1 MGRIDGKVALVTG
14 GASGIGEAVVRR
26 FVREGARVVLA
37 DIDKEAGPRIAA
49 DSGAQFVPLD
59 VTSETSWTDAMATIM
74 ARFGRLDILMNNAGV
89 IANKSIEETT
99 LDDWNRVI
107 GINLTG
113 MMLGCRFA
121 IAAMRANPGGPDG
134 AIINVGSTTSYLGL
148 ANDAA
153 YTASKAGVIGL
164 TRSIAAHCAKARLNI
179 RCNSIHPGAT
189 LTAILQSHID
199 EHPELRDVFNNMSPV
214 GRMGQPDEIASMALY
229 LASDDASFS
238 TGAQFVVDGGLSST
252 HPAM

>member
-14 GASGIGEAVVRR
+14 GASGIGEAVARR
-26 FVREGARVVLA
+26 FAREGAHVILA
-37 DIDKEAGPRIAA
+37 DMNADAGARIAA
-49 DSGAQFVPLD
+49 DCGAHFQPLD
-59 VTSETSWTDAMATIM
+59 VSQEAGWAAAMDAVQS
-74 ARFGRLDILMNNAGV
+74 RFGRLDILMNNAGI
-89 IANKSIEETT
+89 IAHKTIEDTT

-107 GINLTG
+107 GVNLTG

-121 IAAMRANPGGPDG
+121 VAAMKANPGGSG
-134 AIINVGSTTSYLGL
+134 GSIINVGSTTSFLGL

-179 RCNSIHPGAT
+179 RCNSVHPGAT
-189 LTAILQSHID
+189 LTAILQGHMD

-214 GRMGQPDEIASMALY
+214 GRMGDPAEIANMALY
-229 LASDDASFS
+229 LASDESSFS